1 MPKLEIRLFG
11 PFQAALDGTP
21 IAGFESNK
29 VRALLA
35 YLATES
41 ARPQPRERL
50 AGLLWPGWPQKSAMS
65 NLRYALADLRKNLR
79 DREADPPFLL
89 ISREAIQFNR
99 DSEARVNI
107 VEFERLSDLS
117 DQGSVSIDQ
126 HPAISSSPDRVRAQ
140 STIKNLQSAIELYRG
155 EFLEGFSLSDSPP
168 FEEWIL
174 AKRAYFKQQVM
185 KVLYTLVEGYEAR
198 GQWEPALAYARRQI
212 ELEPWQEEAH
222 RQVMRLLAQ
231 SGQRSAALAQYE
243 TCRRLLAKELGVQ
256 PAVVILMTP
265 ENSVRKA
272 WLRAEA

>member
-1 MPKLEIRLFG
+1 
-11 PFQAALDGTP
+11 
-21 IAGFESNK
+21 
-29 VRALLA
+29 
-35 YLATES
+35 
-41 ARPQPRERL
+41 
-50 AGLLWPGWPQKSAMS
+50 
-65 NLRYALADLRKNLR
+65 
-79 DREADPPFLL
+79 
-89 ISREAIQFNR
+89 
-99 DSEARVNI
+99 
-107 VEFERLSDLS
+107 
-117 DQGSVSIDQ
+117 
-126 HPAISSSPDRVRAQ
+126 
-140 STIKNLQSAIELYRG
+140 
-155 EFLEGFSLSDSPP
+155 
-168 FEEWIL
+168 
-174 AKRAYFKQQVM
+174 M